1 MLCSPV
7 RQIDIVYH
15 LLDCENLAS
24 VRKHGLL
31 STERLI
37 LQAGDVDPGLLRV
50 FRATGQQLSSGVRIR
65 DQSPMPPQALAR
77 ALDAGLC
84 PEDWYAL
91 LNSKVFFWLDAERLN
106 RQRAACGAAPQLAL
120 VIDARKMLKD
130 HPQQAFVSPINTGNA
145 RRAPAI
151 RNRSTFVPYR
161 KWVMEAWA
169 HEVIGG
175 QRTRR
180 ASHRA
185 VELTID
191 GGVPNVFEY
200 VLETIP
206 LPPGAK
212 LAP

>member
-1 MLCSPV
+1 MPCSPV
-7 RQIDIVYH
+7 RRIDIAYH
-15 LLDCENLAS
+15 LLDGENLAS
-24 VRKHGLL
+24 VQKHGLL
-31 STERLI
+31 STERLV

-50 FRATGQQLSSGVRIR
+50 FRSTGQRLSSGVRIR

-77 ALDAGLC
+77 ALDGGLR

-120 VIDARKMLKD
+120 VIDAQKMLND
-130 HPQQAFVSPINTGNA
+130 RHQLAFVSPINTGNA
-145 RRAPAI
+145 RRAPAM
-151 RNRSTFVPYR
+151 RNRSTFVPYQR
-161 KWVMEAWA
+161 WVMDAWA

-175 QRTRR
+175 QRTRP

-191 GGVPNVFEY
+191 GSVPNVFEY

-206 LPPGAK
+206 LPLGAK
-212 LAP
+212 LTS